1 MLRANRR
8 LLKRGG
14 KLAFLT
20 IEVAGDLGKR
30 DRRRAAATGPP
41 AIATRSTYPSLLRS
55 AGLADIDRIDVT
67 ADYRVTASARM
78 DARNAHAQAFADE
91 FGADELRERNAEGE
105 RRLSAIDDGLLKR
118 FLYVAHRR

>member
-67 ADYRVTASARM
+67 ADYRVT
-78 DARNAHAQAFADE
+78 DAA
-91 FGADELRERNAEGE
+91 
-105 RRLSAIDDGLLKR
+105 
-118 FLYVAHRR
+118 

>member
-1 MLRANRR
+1 
-8 LLKRGG
+8 
-14 KLAFLT
+14 LAFLT
-20 IEVAGDLGKR
+20 IEVADNLDKR
-30 DRRRAAATGPP
+30 DRRRAAAAGPP
-41 AIATRSTYPSLLRS
+41 AIATRSTYPSLLRT
-55 AGLADIDRIDVT
+55 AGLASIERIDVT